1 MRNVVVKLMV
11 GGVEWDGV
19 AKPSVQLARELVMD
33 KPKYCWIY
41 GRSVN

>member
-19 AKPSVQLARELVMD
+19 ARVQLAREAMD
-33 KPKYCWIY
+33 KPKYSWLY
-41 GRSVN
+41 GSVN